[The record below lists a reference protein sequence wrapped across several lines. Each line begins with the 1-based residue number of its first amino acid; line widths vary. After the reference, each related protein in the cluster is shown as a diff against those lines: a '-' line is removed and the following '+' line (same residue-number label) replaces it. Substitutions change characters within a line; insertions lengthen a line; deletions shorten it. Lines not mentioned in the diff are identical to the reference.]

1 MELRCPGKM
10 RLLNPQAWFFLC
22 RGRDRGWL
30 ILGGVVSLGGFLM
43 VPIGCSFWEFL
54 CVIGLGVK
62 LYNFQNKFG

>member
-1 MELRCPGKM
+1 
-10 RLLNPQAWFFLC
+10 
-22 RGRDRGWL
+22 
-30 ILGGVVSLGGFLM
+30 VSLGGFLM